1 MFNQPILS
9 LLILLITSLG
19 FTQNQAI
26 TILKNQRVKID
37 DNLFIEYTYSGHE
50 HVSYSSEE
58 PFSAT
63 VATYQL
69 ILTKKDE
76 QITLDFSMDIHKEE
90 KSSPVA
96 WETYRFQLI
105 KGSDSTKALLEFQKQ
120 P

>member
-69 ILTKKDE
+69 ILTKKDGYS
-76 QITLDFSMDIHKEE
+76 QRRKKLSRRMGNIPLSID
-90 KSSPVA
+90 
-96 WETYRFQLI
+96 
-105 KGSDSTKALLEFQKQ
+105 
-120 P
+120 